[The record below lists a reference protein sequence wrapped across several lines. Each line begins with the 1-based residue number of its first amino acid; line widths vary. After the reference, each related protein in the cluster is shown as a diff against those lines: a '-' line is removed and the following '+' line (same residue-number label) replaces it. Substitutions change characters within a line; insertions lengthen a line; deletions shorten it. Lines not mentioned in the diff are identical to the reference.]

1 MLNLQNKKDLI
12 TIDLRTRQIRY
23 LKDFKKRGE
32 IFFINLSSSD
42 VEAYDYLIREDFKL
56 FLETLKEDIESF
68 IGIDINISDLEKIG
82 EKGEIVPIFYP

>member
-23 LKDFKKRGE
+23 LKDFKIRGE

-82 EKGEIVPIFYP
+82 EKGEIVPISYP

>member
-23 LKDFKKRGE
+23 LKDFKIRGE